1 MNLAMLRKLNWMQ
14 MWKRIA
20 EKELMTMFATSLADQ
35 DIINSVLKQHQ
46 YLVHYL
52 PCQWNVQLSDN
63 TRSEHCYS
71 EVSDLKVSSLFQP
84 LQ

>member
-1 MNLAMLRKLNWMQ
+1 MLKLMDKQ
-14 MWKRIA
+14 LL
-20 EKELMTMFATSLADQ
+20 EKDLELMTMFATSLANQ

-71 EVSDLKVSSLFQP
+71 EVSDLKVSPLFQP